1 LHTDEQSVRQIA
13 RVLGLRMRAQ
23 DVEIL
28 SHWIVERLRKL
39 ALPAIEQ
46 YAELLAGDSPA
57 ERQERELLTAQ
68 LTTGESYFFRDQGQ
82 FDLLASKLL
91 PELIGRRA
99 SERRLRIWS
108 AGCAAGQETYSLAM
122 LVDELAP
129 RIDGWNVLILGT
141 DINSK
146 ALEQARGGAYGD
158 WSFRALD
165 ETRKQRY
172 FRARSDHWQIDQHL
186 RDMVSFR
193 KLDLIRDR
201 IPDPEAGLNDLDL
214 IVCRNVFIYLESH
227 AVSRITAKIGE
238 ALADGGFLVTG
249 HSELFGHD
257 IAPLRVRMFPES
269 AVFQKSAQPTA
280 ETGLGEALAK
290 AQPPSAASFLQ
301 TAVVARQTPR
311 YEQPALAK
319 KPPAPPIE
327 DCDLLVQ
334 TAWRHADRGR
344 PDEAEGN
351 CRKAIAIAAFDP
363 RPYFLLAQLAQER
376 GDSAQAKSLLNKAIY
391 LDPNFIAAYLELGGL
406 HAQDGDHPR
415 ARRMYEAVRAA
426 LTRLP
431 AQTAIAP
438 YKESTAADI
447 HAYVERLLG
456 GTEGLAAGGDTAAR
470 LSQRA

>member
-1 LHTDEQSVRQIA
+1 
-13 RVLGLRMRAQ
+13 MRAQ

-28 SHWIVERLRKL
+28 SRWIVGRLRKL

-46 YAELLAGDSPA
+46 YAELLAGESPA
-57 ERQERELLTAQ
+57 GRQERELLTAQ
-68 LTTGESYFFRDQGQ
+68 VTTSESYFFRDQGQ
-82 FDLLASKLL
+82 FDLLAAKIL

-99 SERRLRIWS
+99 NERRLRIWS

-129 RIDGWNVLILGT
+129 QLAGWDVSILGT
-141 DINSK
+141 DINSN

-172 FRARSDHWQIDQHL
+172 FRSRGDHWQIDQQL
-186 RDMVSFR
+186 RSMVSFR
-193 KLDLIRDR
+193 RLDLIRGR

-214 IVCRNVFIYLESH
+214 IVCRNVFIYLDSR
-227 AVSRITAKIGE
+227 AVSRITAKLGE

-257 IAPLRVRMFPES
+257 IAPLRVRMFPQS

-280 ETGLGEALAK
+280 ETGLGEALRK
-290 AQPPSAASFLQ
+290 AQPPRAASFLQ
-301 TAVVARQTPR
+301 TPVLARQMLR
-311 YEQPALAK
+311 QEQPAAAK
-319 KPPAPPIE
+319 KPPAPLIE

-344 PDEAEGN
+344 PDEADKN

-376 GDSAQAKSLLNKAIY
+376 GDWAQANSLLNKAIY
-391 LDPNFIAAYLELGGL
+391 LDPGFIAAYLELGAL
-406 HAQDGDHPR
+406 HAQAGDKDR
-415 ARRMYEAVRAA
+415 SRRMYETARTA
-426 LTRLP
+426 LAKLP
-431 AQTAIAP
+431 AHAAVAP
-438 YKESTAADI
+438 YRESNAADI
-447 HAYVERLLG
+447 LAYVERLL
-456 GTEGLAAGGDTAAR
+456 AGPERTQNSEPGVRNDSAFR
-470 LSQRA
+470 NQ